1 VAKDHGVLAPH
12 RARPTEAERL
22 HRVIN
27 GRIRD
32 ELFNE
37 SRFIDLGQAGWRS
50 AAWVADYNTARPHS
64 SPGYKTL
71 AAYAGTLTA
80 PKGVT
85 SVEAVI
91 AAG

>member
-1 VAKDHGVLAPH
+1 VTAK
-12 RARPTEAERL
+12 
-22 HRVIN
+22 
-27 GRIRD
+27 
-32 ELFNE
+32 
-37 SRFIDLGQAGWRS
+37 
-50 AAWVADYNTARPHS
+50 PHS